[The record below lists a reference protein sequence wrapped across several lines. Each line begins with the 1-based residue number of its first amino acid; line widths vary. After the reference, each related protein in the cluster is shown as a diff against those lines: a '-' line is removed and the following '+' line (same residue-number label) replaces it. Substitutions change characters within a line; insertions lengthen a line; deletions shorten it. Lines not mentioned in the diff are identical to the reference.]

1 MVDFLWLDVV
11 MPLCLLAV
19 CLPNNV
25 WNGGDVEEN
34 DDIFQTNWSSKR
46 FLDELLASKREFHVG
61 L

>member
-1 MVDFLWLDVV
+1 MV